1 MSVGIFYGTT
11 TGVTE
16 EVAQILKDKIPDS
29 EIFDVADGIDNM
41 LDFDFLILCASTWG
55 LGDIQDD
62 WMAVID
68 DLPKLTEKPVALLG
82 TGDCIA
88 FADTFVDGLKLL
100 YDKCKRAGAKIVG
113 QVSTDDYDFADSI
126 AILDDKFLG
135 LPIDHMNEPEKTE
148 ERIENWLISLEK
160 YINN

>member
-16 EVAQILKDKIPDS
+16 EVAEILRDNIEGS
-29 EIFDVADGIDNM
+29 EIIDVADGIDTM
-41 LDFDFLILCASTWG
+41 EDYDFLIFCASTWG

-68 DLPKLTEKPVALLG
+68 DLPNLKERPIALLG
-82 TGDCIA
+82 TGDAIA
-88 FADTFVDGLKLL
+88 FSDTFVDGLRFL
-100 YDKCKRAGAKIVG
+100 YDKCKKKGARIVG
-113 QVSTDDYDFADSI
+113 FVEPDGYDFTESVAIIDS
-126 AILDDKFLG
+126 KFVG

-148 ERIENWLISLEK
+148 ERIKDWVESLSK
-160 YINN
+160 YLG

>member
-16 EVAQILKDKIPDS
+16 EVAQILSDKIEGS
-29 EIFDVADGIDNM
+29 ELFDVANGIDNIN
-41 LDFDFLILCASTWG
+41 DFDFLILCASTWG

-68 DLPKLTEKPVALLG
+68 ELPRFNGKPVALLG
-82 TGDCIA
+82 TGDAVA
-88 FADTFVDGLKLL
+88 FADTFVDGLRLL
-100 YDKCKRAGAKIVG
+100 YDKCKKAGANIVG
-113 QVSTDDYDFADSI
+113 MVPTDGYDFVASI
-126 AILDDKFLG
+126 AIIDGKFLG

-148 ERIENWLISLEK
+148 ERIENWLKTLDK
-160 YINN
+160 YIH

>member
-16 EVAQILKDKIPDS
+16 EVAQILNDKIEGS
-29 EIFDVADGIDNM
+29 ELFDVANGIDEMEN
-41 LDFDFLILCASTWG
+41 FDFLIFCASTWG

-68 DLPKLTEKPVALLG
+68 DLPKLKGKNVALLG
-82 TGDCIA
+82 TGDAIA
-88 FADTFVDGLKLL
+88 FADTFVDGLRLL
-100 YDKCKRAGAKIVG
+100 YDKSKKAGANIVG
-113 QVSTDDYDFADSI
+113 MVDTSDYDFVASI
-126 AILDDKFLG
+126 AIVDNKFLG

-148 ERIENWLISLEK
+148 ERIENWLKTLEK
-160 YINN
+160 YIY